1 MMVLDVL
8 VSRCLAALVLDHTE
22 TECYSVGGQSFSLYG
37 NQESER
43 KAEDEE
49 YSSGN
54 TAVTYFSK

>member
-8 VSRCLAALVLDHTE
+8 VSRCLAALVLDHIE
-22 TECYSVGGQSFSLYG
+22 TECYSVGQSFSFYD

-43 KAEDEE
+43 EAEDEE